1 MSPPG
6 AANPSKPTRPKM
18 PRAVALGGAT
28 SLASGRGAFAD
39 AILAVAAAKGVQVRR
54 DADLAEVLSALD
66 PAADAP
72 EAATALTAA
81 LLDRL
86 YRLNAAAKGAA
97 HPLQSQGEN
106 NEKQQSY
113 RA

>member
-1 MSPPG
+1 MPPSG
-6 AANPSKPTRPKM
+6 TAHPSKSGRPKM
-18 PRAVALGGAT
+18 PRAVALGGSS

-39 AILAVAAAKGVQVRR
+39 AILAVAATKGVQVRR

-66 PAADAP
+66 PASDAP

-86 YRLNAAAKGAA
+86 YRMNAAAKGSTLS
-97 HPLQSQGEN
+97 LQSQGAN
-106 NEKQQSY
+106 NEKQ
-113 RA
+113 

>member
-1 MSPPG
+1 MPPSG
-6 AANPSKPTRPKM
+6 AAHSSKHGRPKM
-18 PRAVALGGAT
+18 PRAVALGGSS

-39 AILAVAAAKGVQVRR
+39 AILAVAAAKGVRVRR

-66 PAADAP
+66 PASDAP

-86 YRLNAAAKGAA
+86 YRMNAAAKGATPA
-97 HPLQSQGEN
+97 VQSEGAS
-106 NEKQQSY
+106 NEKQ
-113 RA
+113 

>member
-1 MSPPG
+1 MARTG
-6 AANPSKPTRPKM
+6 PTPKSHRKDRR
-18 PRAVALGGAT
+18 RAVALGGAT

-39 AILAVAAAKGVQVRR
+39 AILAVAEAKGVTVRR

-66 PAADAP
+66 PAAETP

-86 YRLNAAAKGAA
+86 YRMNAVAKAAAKPTA
-97 HPLQSQGEN
+97 
-106 NEKQQSY
+106 QQSMGVNNDNQ
-113 RA
+113 